1 MKTVRAI
8 AAGLIVGLLVA
19 GAVAPAV
26 IVALPPR
33 WRGASVVWS
42 VAALLVVL
50 STLIFRLVCSEPSR
64 K

>member
-1 MKTVRAI
+1 MKTIRAI

-19 GAVAPAV
+19 GVVAPAV

-33 WRGASVVWS
+33 WRGGSVVWS
-42 VAALLVVL
+42 VAVLLVVL
-50 STLIFRLVCSEPSR
+50 SALIFRLVSSDLGR